1 LKSFRIEEI
10 IDMTPLD
17 EIKSKSS
24 IPTSLLSSYNK
35 KIVSAEEAV
44 RVIKSGDRIII
55 QGGCAVPFALVNA
68 MVDRKDLLYDVEIVH
83 ILTVGELPYL
93 RPEMQGHF
101 RHNAY
106 FIGSN
111 SRKSVNEGRADFTPI
126 YLYEYPLLFTKG
138 ILPLDIAF
146 IHVSP
151 PDEHGFCSYGVD
163 VGLIKNP
170 ADKAKVVIA
179 QVNPNMPRTLGD
191 SFIHINKINYIVEVD
206 EPIRELPQVD
216 KNLSPELENIYRN
229 IGSHISELI
238 EDGSTL
244 QMGIGAIPDAV
255 LSFLYDKKALG
266 IHSEMFSD
274 GIIGLVEAG
283 IITNERKTLHRGK
296 IIAGFVLGTKK
307 LFDFIDNNP
316 LIEFH
321 PQEYVNDPF
330 VIAKNDKMVAINSAI
345 EVDITGQVCSDT
357 IGTKL
362 YSGFGGQVDFIRG
375 AAHSE
380 GGKPI
385 IALPSTT
392 KDGNNSRIVT
402 QIKPGAG
409 VVTNRADVHYV
420 VTEYGV
426 AQLFG
431 KPIRQRVRELI
442 NITHPKFRDELKK
455 YAQEN
460 KYI

>member
-1 LKSFRIEEI
+1 MKTIRIEEVNE
-10 IDMTPLD
+10 MTPL
-17 EIKSKSS
+17 EELKSKNT
-24 IPTSLLSSYNK
+24 IPTSLISSYNK
-35 KIVSAEEAV
+35 KIVTPEEAV
-44 RVIKSGDRIII
+44 RVIKSKDRIIV
-55 QGGCAVPFALVNA
+55 QGGCAVPHTLINA
-68 MVDRKDLLYDVEIVH
+68 MVERKDTLYDVEILH
-83 ILTVGELPYL
+83 ILTVGDLPYL
-93 RPEMQGHF
+93 KPEMEGHF

-106 FIGSN
+106 FIGGN

-138 ILPLDIAF
+138 IIPVDIAF

-163 VGLIKNP
+163 VGPIKSP
-170 ADKAKVVIA
+170 AEKAKVVIA

-191 SFIHINKINYIVEVD
+191 SFIHINKINYIVEVN
-206 EPIRELPQVD
+206 EPIQELPQVD
-216 KNLSPELENIYRN
+216 KNMPPQLENIYRN

-238 EDGSTL
+238 DDGATL
-244 QMGIGAIPDAV
+244 QMGIGAIPDSV

-274 GIIGLVEAG
+274 GIIGLVESG
-283 IITNERKTLHRGK
+283 IITNEKKTLHRGK

-330 VIAKNDKMVAINSAI
+330 VIAKNDNMVAINSAI

-357 IGTKL
+357 IGSRL

-380 GGKPI
+380 NGKPI

-392 KDGNNSRIVT
+392 KDGNMSRIVT

-431 KPIRQRVRELI
+431 KSIRERVKELI
-442 NITHPKFRDELKK
+442 SIAHPKFRDELQK
-455 YAQEN
+455 YAREI